1 MPSLSDGQK
10 LAKQMRGYWCPKKM
24 VELRQ
29 KYRDSCLDLENQL
42 IGEVQESK
50 QASWEEIFGPSWLL
64 FLLVL
69 SMKKNQNKGKY

>member
-1 MPSLSDGQK
+1 
-10 LAKQMRGYWCPKKM
+10 M

-29 KYRDSCLDLENQL
+29 KYRDSCLDLEDQL